1 MGGVDVNVE
10 KRVGFAGFYG
20 NELSRFVK
28 FLYKELF
35 MWEWNGG
42 KCSWVGRSVI
52 GGTVTDENSWN

>member
-10 KRVGFAGFYG
+10 KRVGFGGFYG

-28 FLYKELF
+28 FLYKELC

-42 KCSWVGRSVI
+42 KCSGW
-52 GGTVTDENSWN
+52 GGP